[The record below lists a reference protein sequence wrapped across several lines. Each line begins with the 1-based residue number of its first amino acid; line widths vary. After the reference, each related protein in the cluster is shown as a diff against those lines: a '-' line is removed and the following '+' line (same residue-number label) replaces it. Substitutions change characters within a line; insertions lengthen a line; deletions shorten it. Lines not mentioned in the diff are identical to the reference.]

1 MSRSAPESQPTPMPP
16 CALAQA
22 PVQLVDVGDS
32 KLAHRVLGHGPDL
45 VFVHGW
51 PLHGLTWR
59 HVLPALAD
67 RYRCHVFDL
76 PGTGAS
82 EWTPEISCRVR
93 RQAERVARA
102 VDALDIDTL
111 AFVGHDSGAAI
122 TRHAAA
128 MLGERVWGQVMS
140 GTEIPGH
147 KPLLL
152 QGLLLMAD
160 RPLGRFGFRT
170 LLRTPALRRTSLG
183 WGACFSDPDRA
194 EGEFHGLF
202 GEPLLHDDRA
212 FAGQLLLARD
222 WDWADTESLAEVH
235 GQLSGPALL
244 LWGQGDPY
252 FPAAKAR
259 KMADQFPAGARFVC
273 RPDGRLFVHEE
284 HPGWFAHEA
293 GRFLDALRT
302 DRAAG

>member
-1 MSRSAPESQPTPMPP
+1 MSAP
-16 CALAQA
+16 ALSEA
-22 PVQLVDVGDS
+22 PVQLVDVGDC
-32 KLAHRVLGHGPDL
+32 KLAHRVLGDGPDL

-59 HVLPALAD
+59 HVLPHLAD

-82 EWTPEISCRVR
+82 QWTPELSYRVR
-93 RQAERVARA
+93 RHAERVARA
-102 VDALDIDTL
+102 VDVLNIDTL
-111 AFVGHDSGAAI
+111 AFIGHDSGAAI
-122 TRHAAA
+122 SRHAAA
-128 MLGERVWGQVMS
+128 LLGDRVWGHVMS

-152 QGLLLMAD
+152 QGMLLMAH
-160 RPLGRFGFRT
+160 RALGRFGFRT
-170 LLRTPALRRTSLG
+170 LLRSPALRRTSLG

-194 EGEFHGLF
+194 EGEFHALF
-202 GEPLLHDDRA
+202 GTPLLTDDRA
-212 FAGQLLLARD
+212 FAGQLQLARD
-222 WDWADTESLAEVH
+222 WDWADTDDLAEVH
-235 GQLSGPALL
+235 QQLPAPALL

-259 KMADQFPAGARFVC
+259 KMAAQFPGGARFVC

-284 HPGWFAHEA
+284 HPAWFAHEA
-293 GRFLDALRT
+293 GRFFDALQS